1 MPHPASTS
9 TVTRR
14 LVLQASAALPALACA
29 SQGRETRPVP
39 PPAPFTQ
46 HRFTSADG
54 TSLSYF
60 RQGDG
65 PPLVWVHGALS
76 LWSDWRD
83 VAERLSPH
91 FTNHV
96 LERRGRGHSADAATY
111 SLEREVEDVLAL
123 MKVAGQDAALFGHSY
138 GAVLA
143 LEVARRAAPA
153 KLLLY
158 EPPLP
163 ITQPV
168 SGPALAEFDRALAQE
183 GPDAALVVFNR
194 KVLLTPEAELEAF
207 RQTPQWTRQV
217 EMTPRFARELHAL
230 EALPLGLEAYRE
242 VRSPTLVL
250 LGDRSTD
257 VLLARPCRALAK
269 TLENARLSIL
279 SGQGHVA
286 HVTAPALLAREVS
299 AFLRE

>member
-1 MPHPASTS
+1 MTHPSPTS
-9 TVTRR
+9 AFSRR
-14 LVLQASAALPALACA
+14 LILQAGAALPAVACM
-29 SQGRETRPVP
+29 SRETRPVP
-39 PPAPFTQ
+39 PPATFTQ

-60 RQGDG
+60 RRGNG

-91 FTNHV
+91 FTHYV
-96 LERRGRGHSADAATY
+96 LERRGRGHSADGAGYA
-111 SLEREVEDVLAL
+111 LEREVEDVLAL
-123 MKVAGQDAALFGHSY
+123 MRTAGPDAALFGHSY

-143 LEVARRAAPA
+143 LEAARQTAPA

-158 EPPLP
+158 EPPFP

-168 SGPALAEFDRALAQE
+168 SGPALAEFERALAHE

-194 KVLLTPEAELEAF
+194 KVLLTPEHELEAF
-207 RQTPQWTRQV
+207 RQTPQWSRQV
-217 EMTPRFARELHAL
+217 EMTPRFARELRAL
-230 EALPLGLEAYRE
+230 EGLPRGLEAYRQ
-242 VRSPTLVL
+242 VHTPTLILLGARSPE
-250 LGDRSTD
+250 
-257 VLLARPCRALAK
+257 VLLAQPCRALAR
-269 TLENARLSIL
+269 TLTHARLGIL
-279 SGQGHVA
+279 PGQGHVA
-286 HVTAPALLAREVS
+286 HVTAPELLAREVS